1 MIRIEHVNNQKCCGR
16 CKNFKD
22 FDNFN
27 YCKNTWDN
35 MRNTCKDCLKQER
48 NSKKEQMSEY
58 NKKYWQKTKEV
69 QKQSNKIWRENNKEK
84 VKENMKK
91 WLEENKEHKKQKDK
105 EYRAAHYEQFK
116 ENHARWRRE
125 KYQKMKQENSE
136 EFHKHKIKT
145 NISRRI
151 REILGQNKSDT
162 CVKYVGCS
170 LDELKNHMETTFS
183 NGMSWDN
190 YGEWHIDHIIPC
202 TAFNMHDETEK
213 LACFNYKNLQAL
225 WSKDNIQKS
234 NKFDLKQKELYM
246 SAYKNGELSNWNA

>member
-1 MIRIEHVNNQKCCGR
+1 MVRIEHVNNQKCCGR
-16 CKNFKD
+16 CKNFKN
-22 FDNFN
+22 FDKFN

-58 NKKYWQKTKEV
+58 NKKYWQKTKE
-69 QKQSNKIWRENNKEK
+69 
-84 VKENMKK
+84 
-91 WLEENKEHKKQKDK
+91 HKKQKDK
-105 EYRAAHYEQFK
+105 EYRVAHYEHHK

-136 EFHKHKIKT
+136 EFHKYKIKT

-170 LDELKNHMETTFS
+170 LDELKNHLETTFS

-202 TAFNMHDETEK
+202 TAFNMHDDTEK

-246 SAYKNGELSNWNA
+246 SAYKNGETL